1 MIDRPRRGRALRT
14 VAIGLVPVAT
24 AAAVAAAL
32 PGPIVIQNPSP
43 SIPQGYYL
51 RTGEAPA
58 TGRIIAFR
66 IPDQGRP
73 YAAEHMPPLIR
84 AGIIKRIAAQAGD
97 TVCTTGAEGLS
108 INGRHVA
115 PIVAN
120 DRLGRPLPH
129 WRGCRALE
137 KGEFFVYSG
146 RIPNSYDSRYY
157 GPVRSTDIIGTFRP
171 LWTTGESDQAHPSA
185 A

>member
-1 MIDRPRRGRALRT
+1 MSDRVRRARALRT

-32 PGPIVIQNPSP
+32 PGPIVIHNPSP
-43 SIPQGYYL
+43 SIPQGFYL
-51 RTGEAPA
+51 RSSESPA

-66 IPDQGRP
+66 IPPEGRA
-73 YAAEHMPPLIR
+73 YAAQHMTPLIR
-84 AGIIKRIAAQAGD
+84 AGIIKRVAAKAGD
-97 TVCTTGAEGLS
+97 TVCTTGAGGLS

-120 DRLGRPLPH
+120 DRFGRPLPH
-129 WRGCRALE
+129 WKGCRPLE
-137 KGEFFVYSG
+137 MGEFFAYSG

-171 LWTTGESDQAHPSA
+171 LWTTGEPDEAHKSA
-185 A
+185 T